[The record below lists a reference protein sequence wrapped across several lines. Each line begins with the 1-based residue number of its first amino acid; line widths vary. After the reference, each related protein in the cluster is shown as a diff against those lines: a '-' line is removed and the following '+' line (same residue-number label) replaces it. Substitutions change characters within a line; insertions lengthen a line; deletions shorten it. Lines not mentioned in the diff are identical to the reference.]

1 MKKLSII
8 AAALLAAVAAASP
21 GSAADDPTTIKVALF
36 DMSAAMGAGSGMMGR
51 GMMGGPMMQNWW
63 GQGQNQGGWMGPG
76 MMGPGMMMGGM
87 MSIRTDQATVKAG
100 PVRFDVTNWSKGM
113 LHEMLV
119 VAVDSAD
126 APLPYDYGQ
135 GKVAEEQ
142 VRVLGETPELQPNA
156 SAALD
161 LTLAV
166 GSYLLVCNLPGHYAS
181 GMVVPLTVM
190 P

>member
-1 MKKLSII
+1 
-8 AAALLAAVAAASP
+8 
-21 GSAADDPTTIKVALF
+21 
-36 DMSAAMGAGSGMMGR
+36 
-51 GMMGGPMMQNWW
+51 
-63 GQGQNQGGWMGPG
+63 
-76 MMGPGMMMGGM
+76 MGPGMMMGGM
-87 MSIRTDQATVKAG
+87 MSVRTDQSTVKAG

-135 GKVAEEQ
+135 GNVAEEQ
-142 VRVLGETPELQPNA
+142 VRIVGETPELQPNA
-156 SAALD
+156 SATLD
-161 LTLAV
+161 LALAA

-181 GMVVPLTVM
+181 GMVVPLTVT

>member
-1 MKKLSII
+1 MKKNPII
-8 AAALLAAVAAASP
+8 AAALLASVAAFSP
-21 GSAADDPTTIKVALF
+21 VSAADNPTAIKVALL
-36 DMSAAMGAGSGMMGR
+36 DMSATMSMMGR
-51 GMMGGPMMQNWW
+51 GMMGGPMMRNWW
-63 GQGQNQGGWMGPG
+63 GQGQDQGGWMGHG

-87 MSIRTDQATVKAG
+87 MSIRTDQSTVKAG
-100 PVRFDVTNWSKGM
+100 PLHFDVTNWSKGM

-119 VAVDSAD
+119 VAVDSPD

-161 LTLAV
+161 LTLAA
-166 GSYLLVCNLPGHYAS
+166 GSYLLICNVSGHYAS
-181 GMVVPLTVM
+181 GMVVPLVVA

>member
-1 MKKLSII
+1 M
-8 AAALLAAVAAASP
+8 
-21 GSAADDPTTIKVALF
+21 
-36 DMSAAMGAGSGMMGR
+36 
-51 GMMGGPMMQNWW
+51 
-63 GQGQNQGGWMGPG
+63 
-76 MMGPGMMMGGM
+76 
-87 MSIRTDQATVKAG
+87 
-100 PVRFDVTNWSKGM
+100 RFDVTNWSKGM

-135 GKVAEEQ
+135 GRVAEEQ

-161 LTLAV
+161 LTLAA
-166 GSYLLVCNLPGHYAS
+166 GSYLLVYNLPGHYAS
-181 GMVVPLTVM
+181 GMVVPLTVT